1 MKKRGMRALCTVL
14 ATVIGITAVPV
25 VSGNITV
32 NAAGRS
38 KVEMNLTGAKDFS
51 LGEVTLL
58 DEYCVN
64 AFEKEVEYLLS
75 FDADRLLAGFRDTA
89 GVDMKGKTRYPGW
102 ETSLI
107 GGHTLGHYI
116 TACVHAYQSANIT
129 EDDKA
134 QLLAMITT
142 LIDGLKECQDAVG
155 TGYIFGATI
164 RNKMNIE
171 QQFDNVEKNMTNIT
185 TQAWVPWYTMHK
197 IFEGLVSVAN
207 MTDDGSAAVAATA
220 KEVVSRLG
228 DWVYTRTAR
237 WSEATQRTV
246 LSIEYGG
253 MNDCMYDVY
262 LITGKEEHAK
272 AAHSFDQVALFD
284 KVYKAESGENALNNL
299 HANTTIPKFL
309 GALKRYVVTGEQTY
323 FDYAAKFWDMVVSDH
338 TYITGG
344 NSEWEHFGQDKVLDK
359 ERTNCNCETCNSYN
373 MLKLTKLLFM
383 ITGDVKYADWYE
395 NTFLNSILSSQNPE
409 TGMTTYFQPMASGYF
424 KVYGEEFTKFWCCT
438 GSGMEN
444 FTKLGESFYFH
455 KDNTLI
461 VNQYIASVLNWTD
474 KDIVVTQKTDI
485 PVTDKAEFTI
495 QGNFDGTIL
504 LRLPDWLSG
513 DATVTVN
520 GVDYNYAVTGA
531 GEGTNG
537 YAVVSGPF
545 ADGTIITITLP
556 MEVVA
561 YNLPDGDNTYAFKYG
576 PVILSALLG
585 TTDMTRSTT
594 GVDVTIP
601 SERLF
606 EEKYLTDGNDT
617 IVVMTDTVDD
627 FMANINTYMVRDENS
642 DTLKFK
648 LTNVAD
654 ANLTYVTHYTQY
666 TERYGLYFKFSDDH
680 SLMDSAAVIDGKKDA
695 RLEALKLDTVQPGYG
710 QYENDALHNMT
721 ENGTGST
728 GSTEN
733 GTLRYANAGGSFSY
747 RMIVDKNGTDLL
759 ATFDAADDG
768 KTLKITAGGKAVY
781 QGTLDSGKTSGYYE
795 MVIPVPA
802 EVLAEA
808 TSLDV
813 DGATKD
819 VITFTFEGVNGSQS
833 AALCE
838 FLYTV
843 EALSTDSTITEIS
856 ADTGALYYSESKGRY
871 LLKVAED
878 TKEVNVTMGIASP
891 YGYVTVDGNAID
903 ESKSIKLAVSDGIY
917 TGYEL
922 NVYAAD
928 HQTVSS
934 YDFVIQKVVAEDDN
948 KPADERLVYF
958 VDCGDHGTNTV
969 SNGDSFGTH
978 NSVTEQL
985 YGVDAGTGYKWG
997 LVDDPEDQYNGSALS
1012 AGLYTANTWCY
1023 EFNSLKDG
1031 IAKVN
1036 TNRYTKNQFETNIPR
1051 HLDYSFELE
1060 DGTYIIEIGFTDPW
1074 GCSRNPSIYAY
1085 KDAVNEQLLVKN
1097 FDVLDELATGRAT
1110 VTGGKLD
1117 LNIRTSDKAIN
1128 ITHIIITAEDAGEA
1142 VADYTY
1148 LSGEEPAVPKKE
1160 DKGDASDETTGNV
1173 PEESTTAAESD
1184 KDASGKDVIGDN
1196 KNPGLIVGIVVAAAA
1211 VVAGIGAII
1220 FKKRK

>member
-1 MKKRGMRALCTVL
+1 MKKRGIRGLCMVFAGVFGMSAVL
-14 ATVIGITAVPV
+14 FTLKPVP
-25 VSGNITV
+25 V
-32 NAAGRS
+32 NAAERS
-38 KVEMNLTGAKDFS
+38 TIEMDLTGVKDFS
-51 LGEVTLL
+51 LGEVKLL

-64 AFEKEVEYLLS
+64 AFEKEVDYLLS

-89 GVDMKGKTRYPGW
+89 GVDMRGKMRYPGW
-102 ETSLI
+102 ENSLI
-107 GGHTLGHYI
+107 GGHTIGHYI

-129 EDDKA
+129 EEEKK
-134 QLLAMITT
+134 QLLVMLTA

-155 TGYIFGATI
+155 TGYIFGATV
-164 RNKMNIE
+164 RNKLNIE

-207 MTDDGSAAVAATA
+207 MTDEGSAAVAATA
-220 KEVVSRLG
+220 KEVVSKLG
-228 DWVYTRTAR
+228 DWVYTRTSR
-237 WSEATQRTV
+237 WNEATQRTV

-262 LITGKEEHAK
+262 LITGKEEHLK
-272 AAHSFDQVALFD
+272 AAHSFDQVTLFE
-284 KVYKAESGENALNNL
+284 KVYKAEAGENALNNL

-309 GALKRYVVTGEQTY
+309 GALKRYVVTGEKLY
-323 FDYAAKFWDMVVSDH
+323 FDYAEKFWNMVVSNH

-344 NSEWEHFGQDKVLDK
+344 NSEWEHFGQDNVLDK

-455 KDNTLI
+455 KDNMLF
-461 VNQYIASVLNWTD
+461 VNQYISSQLNWAEKGIT
-474 KDIVVTQKTDI
+474 VTQNTDI

-495 QGNFDGTIL
+495 QGDFDGTIL
-504 LRLPDWLSG
+504 FRLPDWLSK
-513 DATVTVN
+513 AAVITVN
-520 GVDYNYAVTGA
+520 GAGYDYAVTGMTD
-531 GEGTNG
+531 GVNG

-545 ADGTIITITLP
+545 SGKTVIEITLP
-556 MEVVA
+556 MEVVP
-561 YNLPDGDNTYAFKYG
+561 YNLPDGDDTYAFKYG
-576 PVILSALLG
+576 PVVLSALLG
-585 TTDMTRSTT
+585 DTDMIRSTT

-601 SERLF
+601 SERLY
-606 EEKYLTDGNDT
+606 EEKYLADGNDT
-617 IVVMTDTVDD
+617 IVVMADTVDD
-627 FMANINTYMVRDENS
+627 FMANINSYMVRDDSS

-666 TERYGLYFKFSDDH
+666 TERYGIYFKFSDDH
-680 SLMDSAAVIDGKKDA
+680 SQVDSAALIDGKKSA

-710 QYENDALHNMT
+710 QYENDTLHNMT
-721 ENGTGST
+721 ESGTGST

-733 GTLRYANAGGSFSY
+733 GTIRYANPGGSFSY

-768 KTLKITAGGKAVY
+768 KSIKITADGKLVF
-781 QGTLDSGKTSGYYE
+781 QEILDSGKTSGYYE
-795 MVIPVPA
+795 KVIHVP
-802 EVLAEA
+802 EDILQTA
-808 TSLDV
+808 TGIEV
-813 DGATKD
+813 DGEKKD
-819 VITFTFEGVNGSQS
+819 VITFTFESVNSSQQQQS

-856 ADTGALYYSESKGRY
+856 ADTGALYYSKSRNRY

-878 TKEVNVTMGIASP
+878 TKEVKVTLGIASP
-891 YGYVTVDGNAID
+891 YGYVAVDGMAVD
-903 ESKSIKLAVSDGIY
+903 ETKSIELTVGNGIY
-917 TGYEL
+917 TGYAL
-922 NVYAAD
+922 AVYAAD
-928 HQTVSS
+928 HATVSN
-934 YDFVIQKVVAEDDN
+934 YDFVIQKVVAENDTN
-948 KPADERLVYF
+948 TADGKLAYF

-969 SNGDSFGTH
+969 SEGDSFGTH

-985 YGVDAGTGYKWG
+985 YGIDPDTGYKWG
-997 LVDDPEDQYNGSALS
+997 LIDDPEDRYNGSAVS

-1031 IAKVN
+1031 LSKVL
-1036 TNRYTKNQFETNIPR
+1036 TNRYTKNQFETGIPR
-1051 HLDYSFELE
+1051 HLDYTFELE
-1060 DGTYIIEIGFTDPW
+1060 DGTYIVEIGFTDPW

-1085 KDAVNEQLLVKN
+1085 KDTANEQLLVKN
-1097 FDVLDELATGRAT
+1097 FDVLEETATAKAT
-1110 VTGGKLD
+1110 VVGGRLD
-1117 LNIRTSDKAIN
+1117 LNVRTSDKAIN
-1128 ITHIIITAEDAGEA
+1128 ITYIMITADKAGETIS
-1142 VADYTY
+1142 DYTY
-1148 LSGEEPAVPKKE
+1148 LSGEEPAVPDKE
-1160 DKGDASDETTGNV
+1160 DYKNVTDDSTITEPDTDAPKNDAKGKNKKPVA
-1173 PEESTTAAESD
+1173 
-1184 KDASGKDVIGDN
+1184 VIV
-1196 KNPGLIVGIVVAAAA
+1196 IAAA
-1211 VVAGIGAII
+1211 VATTVTVAFVAGAFI
-1220 FKKRK
+1220 FRRKKN